1 MGYYTY
7 FIVRENKLGNAMR
20 REWHTMARDGTRWHA
35 MARDGTRWH
44 SFGSDPMLFSHVHL
58 YAKVIIRYK

>member
-20 REWHTMARDGTRWHA
+20 REWHTMARDGTRWH
-35 MARDGTRWH
+35 